1 MSGVGRHRSEQ
12 GSGCGPEQSDYTAAL
27 FRPKGC
33 LDGQGPQAP
42 LFILKSLPIGGHE
55 RLRARDRPRMAE
67 TMSVIGSVSEF
78 AKRARSVTTRQ
89 YYDCYPGIDLPIGV
103 RFKIVE

>member
-1 MSGVGRHRSEQ
+1 
-12 GSGCGPEQSDYTAAL
+12 
-27 FRPKGC
+27 
-33 LDGQGPQAP
+33 
-42 LFILKSLPIGGHE
+42 
-55 RLRARDRPRMAE
+55 MAE